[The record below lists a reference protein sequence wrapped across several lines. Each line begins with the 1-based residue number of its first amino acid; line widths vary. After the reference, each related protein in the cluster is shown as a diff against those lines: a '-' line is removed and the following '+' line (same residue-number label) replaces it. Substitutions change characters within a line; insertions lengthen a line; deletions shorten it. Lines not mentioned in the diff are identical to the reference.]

1 MSEERG
7 RDDERREEEDDRRDD
22 RRERSRSRSRERDGG
37 DRGGGDRGGGGDYG
51 GGGRKQT
58 GVACKWN
65 PRGFG
70 FIRPDD
76 GGDDVFCHCSAITD
90 GNCLE
95 EGAKVE
101 FIKARKRAR
110 RAARARKAKRAPR
123 SARARA
129 TRELSLI
136 HI

>member
-22 RRERSRSRSRERDGG
+22 RRERSRSRERDGG
-37 DRGGGDRGGGGDYG
+37 DRGGGDRGGGGDYGG

-90 GNCLE
+90 GN
-95 EGAKVE
+95 
-101 FIKARKRAR
+101 
-110 RAARARKAKRAPR
+110 
-123 SARARA
+123 
-129 TRELSLI
+129 
-136 HI
+136 

>member
-1 MSEERG
+1 MADEDRAETEERRADDED
-7 RDDERREEEDDRRDD
+7 RDDERRERNRS
-22 RRERSRSRSRERDGG
+22 RERSRSRDRSRERS
-37 DRGGGDRGGGGDYG
+37 GGGERGGGGG
-51 GGGRKQT
+51 KLT

-90 GNCLE
+90 GNCLA

-101 FIKARKRAR
+101 YYKVGSGPPGVVIPIRCRAGR
-110 RAARARKAKRAPR
+110 TPR
-123 SARARA
+123 GG
-129 TRELSLI
+129 
-136 HI
+136 

>member
-1 MSEERG
+1 MADEERG
-7 RDDERREEEDDRRDD
+7 RDDERPEDDDRRDD

-37 DRGGGDRGGGGDYG
+37 ERGGGGGDRGGDYG
-51 GGGRKQT
+51 GGGGRKVT

-90 GNCLE
+90 GNCLV
-95 EGAKVE
+95 EGSKVE
-101 FIKARKRAR
+101 YYKVGRTPVRIRFCAGR
-110 RAARARKAKRAPR
+110 
-123 SARARA
+123 
-129 TRELSLI
+129 TRGG
-136 HI
+136 